1 MGEGLHLETRQNSKQ
16 QEKKKKQKKK
26 NYKKKRKAIGTSKT
40 FQIFR
45 NIPIGGK
52 YLTVFMATVILFVTA
67 TIIVYSQLSIAKDDV
82 DNIIEV
88 SDTIEK
94 MTQLALLVEQ
104 QDSMINSYIIVGN
117 NRSIEQYNILQEQ
130 IVEIYESLDGKFPE
144 DKQTL
149 IDIIKN
155 ANSEITQTFNNDLI
169 SETDDY
175 EITLAQIQLNTKKDR
190 IIALINT
197 LNESLTERQVAAIES
212 VNKSMN
218 NSVQSLIWIN
228 ALSIVTGFIILI
240 LIGNYVSR
248 NLKRVVEATD
258 KIACGDLTVE
268 PLSYKGKDEIG
279 LLATSVNLLQNNIK
293 NIVDKVSRATVEIS
307 SSSEMLKLSSHEVK
321 EGSTQMVS
329 MMEQLAAGA
338 ESQASSAS
346 DLAVRMGQFVDTVQS
361 SEQTGREVAEAA
373 QQVLQLTDDGVNLM
387 SESVQQM
394 NRIDQIVS
402 ESVDKVIGLD
412 KKSDEIF
419 HLVEVVKDIADQTNL
434 LALNAAIEAA
444 RAGEH
449 GKGFAV
455 VAEEVRKLAEE
466 VATSVTEITNIVNSI
481 SKETNEVVST
491 LNSGYE
497 EVKNGTIQIEKTGN
511 NFRKIEGF
519 ITTTVESINEV
530 ADHLGEIAKNSEQ
543 MNNLITDIAAVSEEA
558 AAGVEES
565 SASTQETSSA
575 MDEISSHATELASL
589 AELLTKE
596 VSAFKI

>member
-155 ANSEITQTFNNDLI
+155 VNSEITQTFNNVLI

-175 EITLAQIQLNTKKDR
+175 EIALAQIQLNTKKDR

-212 VNKSMN
+212 VNISMN